1 MTRMARM
8 LAGISAIWLPVA
20 LVAPSAVAS
29 AAVDTADSSVP
40 VDPATSLEMHAT
52 VNCIPTEANC
62 LVNTNFNLRGPGGP
76 MGFPGELW
84 ARQTTTMRTMDRGV
98 YLEADFNA
106 PDTRM
111 FKSLTDVEFT
121 TIFFGGGP
129 PERFQ
134 FVGNTW
140 PTDSRTGQP
149 RTDTP
154 VIVCAH
160 VQVVYAG
167 VNLTTPD
174 ACAQAKF

>member
-1 MTRMARM
+1 MKRLARI
-8 LAGISAIWLPVA
+8 LAVVSAAWLTA
-20 LVAPSAVAS
+20 ASMIPSAS
-29 AAVDTADSSVP
+29 AAVDTANSSIP
-40 VDPATSLEMHAT
+40 VDAGTTLEMHVTA
-52 VNCIPTEANC
+52 NCIPAEANC
-62 LVNTNFNLRGPGGP
+62 LFNTNFNLATPQGPL
-76 MGFPGELW
+76 GFPGDLW
-84 ARQTTTMRTMDRGV
+84 ARQTTTLRTMDRGV

-111 FKSLTDVEFT
+111 FKSVTDVEFT

-140 PTDSRTGQP
+140 PTDWRTGQP

-154 VIVCAH
+154 LIVCAH

-167 VNLTTPD
+167 VNLESPD
-174 ACAQAKF
+174 ACAQTGF